1 MFWLTLNMSS
11 TLSHYDFSVLNKDHQ
26 LFVSK
31 MIKGLNQRYVGEV
44 TWKTY
49 FSYSFKVLQHSK

>member
-1 MFWLTLNMSS
+1 MFWLPLNTSPTLY
-11 TLSHYDFSVLNKDHQ
+11 HYDFSVLNKDHQ

-31 MIKGLNQRYVGEV
+31 MSKGLNQRCVGEV
-44 TWKTY
+44 ALKTY